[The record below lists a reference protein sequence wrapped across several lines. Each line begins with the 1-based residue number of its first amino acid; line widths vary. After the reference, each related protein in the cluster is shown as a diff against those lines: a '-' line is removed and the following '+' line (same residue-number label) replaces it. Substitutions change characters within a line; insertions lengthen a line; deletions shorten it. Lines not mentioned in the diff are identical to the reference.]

1 MDTKLFIIYSS
12 PAGSTRRVAETVRDG
27 FRRQQIDSISVDL
40 GSEKNASLIIKQ
52 IQEAG
57 RRACLFIGSP
67 VYGDVAVPP
76 VIQFIE
82 ALPNIEGAMA
92 VPFATWGQACSG
104 VALWQM
110 GSLLLGKKFKIVAAA
125 KVLAVHSLMW
135 QTADPAGQGHPDQ
148 ADLAEIDD
156 LVTVLSGRFKSADIP
171 TLALETLDYQPQERA
186 EQMKK
191 KITESRQII
200 PKKVRTEA
208 CTQCGVCEEE
218 CPAGAININP
228 YPLFDQSCFDCF
240 NCIRLCPE
248 DAIEPAMEMQK
259 IFAYIRRRVADI
271 NEQPP
276 TQIFL

>member
-1 MDTKLFIIYSS
+1 MDIKLFIVYSS
-12 PAGSTRRVAETVRDG
+12 PAGSTRRVAETIRDG
-27 FRRQQIDSISVDL
+27 FRRQQMDSESVDL
-40 GSEKNASLIIKQ
+40 GAEKDASRIIKQ
-52 IQEAG
+52 IQAAG

-82 ALPNIEGAMA
+82 ALPNIAGAMA

-110 GSLLLGKKFKIVAAA
+110 GRLLLEKGFKILAAA
-125 KVLAVHSLMW
+125 KVMAVHSLMW

-156 LVTVLSGRFKSADIP
+156 LVAVLGSRFKSADISS
-171 TLALETLDYQPQERA
+171 LALETLDYQPHERA
-186 EQMKK
+186 DQMKK
-191 KITESRQII
+191 KIAQSRQIT

-208 CTQCGVCEEE
+208 CTQCGVCEAE
-218 CPAGAININP
+218 CPAGAISIDP
-228 YPLFDQSCFDCF
+228 YPQFDQSCFDCF

-248 DAIEPAMEMQK
+248 DAIEPAMDMQK
-259 IFAYIRRRVADI
+259 IIAYIRQRVSDI

-276 TQIFL
+276 TQIFI